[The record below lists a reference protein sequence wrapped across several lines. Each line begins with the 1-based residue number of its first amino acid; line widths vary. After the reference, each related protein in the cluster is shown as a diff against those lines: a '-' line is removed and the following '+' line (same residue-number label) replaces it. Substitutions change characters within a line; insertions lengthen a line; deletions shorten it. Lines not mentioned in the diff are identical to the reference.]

1 MRGFLFGFLVCALL
15 CAGAYHQYLRPQPLD
30 PCRVCSTGTRC
41 VADLC
46 IAQTVPPQPVAKKRG
61 YRPRGPVAV
70 GTPSPSGS
78 SPASPAA
85 DPGQP
90 EAPPPPTVILR
101 PEDKRQQSAGDKLN
115 TTEVIN
121 MEDSHLSDR
130 ELQQED
136 FDAVF
141 RPRQGDILGCIDDA
155 RGDAQLEGQ
164 VAVAF
169 RVQRTGKVSGV
180 RVEAPAYLLDH
191 GFLACVRKVVQS
203 LSFPVSNKSQ
213 VVTYPFALR

>member
-1 MRGFLFGFLVCALL
+1 MPGLLDGNSLRGRSLHCADGAAP
-15 CAGAYHQYLRPQPLD
+15 AGRQ
-30 PCRVCSTGTRC
+30 
-41 VADLC
+41 
-46 IAQTVPPQPVAKKRG
+46 KRG

-90 EAPPPPTVILR
+90 EAAAAAHGDFA

-141 RPRQGDILGCIDDA
+141 RPRQGDILAVLMMRAAMPSSKDRSQSFSRPAHRQSQRRAGRSTGLPA
-155 RGDAQLEGQ
+155 RSW
-164 VAVAF
+164 V
-169 RVQRTGKVSGV
+169 
-180 RVEAPAYLLDH
+180 
-191 GFLACVRKVVQS
+191 LACVRKVVQS